1 MRLWEGLQHA
11 VDNGFI
17 PFVLAAGERRG
28 VKVNLSQI
36 INALVIAGITAVA
49 TSFATVKVIEN
60 ELQNQKELIQDAR
73 QQMRELRNRV
83 DNYHMQRGQQ

>member
-1 MRLWEGLQHA
+1 M
-11 VDNGFI
+11 
-17 PFVLAAGERRG
+17 
-28 VKVNLSQI
+28 KVNLSQI